1 MSQASPN
8 QRLRPFRPQLFGRY
22 ILLMP
27 ISTGGMGEVFLA
39 QLQGPRGFDKLCVIK
54 KILPHL
60 AQDGD
65 FVERF
70 IDEARILVKLS
81 HGSIAQVLDMGVND
95 GAPYIALEF
104 VDGKDLRRVV
114 SRMRERNLS
123 LPMSFVLS
131 VMVRVLDALAYA
143 HRKRGDDDGE
153 LNLVHRD
160 VSPQNVLISYEGE
173 VKVIDFGL
181 AKSAMSVSKTNP
193 SIVLG
198 KFMYMSPEQAR
209 HKPVDRR
216 SDLYAVGLCLWELL
230 TGKNP
235 FEDVPSGELMGRVGN
250 PSIPPLHTV
259 EPLCPAALSEAVAR
273 ALAIDPAQRFQS
285 AEEFRGK
292 LQSILQDIDPLAG
305 AETTSRFMRDAFAG
319 EYAAERRMLTTVK
332 DQARALQ
339 PDDEPPA
346 APEEE
351 TAQNMPSPFAP
362 KMTPLAIP
370 AITMDDETP
379 HANRLKALQ
388 PEALSFAP
396 TPRTVNLESNLDEVH
411 EKETLPAIQ
420 LKPELSVPAPV
431 APAPAPVTA
440 PLAGAPSAPIRARV
454 VTKSF
459 DQEST
464 EANAPAIEAPR
475 EPVMPE
481 ASIVVDG
488 IPSEPFRTEQ
498 EIPAQVAPSPP
509 PPRPSRGGPKTESR
523 KAARPKSQPKAE
535 ARTPSKPP
543 AKQAPTPQ
551 RTDTQVIERVVAEPP
566 PAAPAAAPARK
577 GGGRWVWLVVPVL
590 ALLGV
595 GGYIVWDLTHAAP
608 VEAEPVEEETV
619 DASPPEPLQKPAP
632 PAPAPEVVKDVSPP
646 PPSPEPKE
654 AEAPKPKSKPAPPKK
669 AAGGSPVD
677 VALREL
683 KADLERVEDGA
694 VAKRYTLQLLKLEAD
709 AADKGDDD
717 VMLSR
722 VEKLHAQIRAELA
735 KPQ

>member
-65 FVERF
+65 FIERF

-143 HRKRGDDDGE
+143 HRRRGDNDGE

-235 FEDVPSGELMGRVGN
+235 FEDVPSGELMGRVSN
-250 PSIPPLHTV
+250 PSIPPLQTV
-259 EPLCPAALSEAVAR
+259 EPLCPATLSEAVAR
-273 ALAIDPAQRFQS
+273 ALAVDPAQRFQS
-285 AEEFRGK
+285 AEEFRGR

-305 AETTSRFMRDAFAG
+305 AETTSRFMRDAFAA

-339 PDDEPPA
+339 PDDESPA
-346 APEEE
+346 GPEEE
-351 TAQNMPSPFAP
+351 TAQNMPSPFAA
-362 KMTPLAIP
+362 KMTPLAMP

-379 HANRLKALQ
+379 HANRLQALQ

-396 TPRTVNLESNLDEVH
+396 TPRAVNLASTLDEVH
-411 EKETLPAIQ
+411 EKATLPAIQ
-420 LKPELSVPAPV
+420 LKPELSVPAP
-431 APAPAPVTA
+431 APVTHT
-440 PLAGAPSAPIRARV
+440 SAPIRARV
-454 VTKSF
+454 AAKSF
-459 DQEST
+459 ET
-464 EANAPAIEAPR
+464 EPSAANVPAAAEPPR
-475 EPVMPE
+475 QPAMPE

-498 EIPAQVAPSPP
+498 EIPAQVAPSMPP
-509 PPRPSRGGPKTESR
+509 PPRPSRGGAKAETR
-523 KAARPKSQPKAE
+523 KPARPKSQPKAE
-535 ARTPSKPP
+535 ARAPSKPP
-543 AKQAPTPQ
+543 AKQAPAPQ
-551 RTDTQVIERVVAEPP
+551 RSDTQLIERVAGEPP
-566 PAAPAAAPARK
+566 PAAQAPVASSK
-577 GGGRWVWLVVPVL
+577 GGARWLWFVLPVL
-590 ALLGV
+590 AMAGV
-595 GGYIVWDLTHAAP
+595 GGYIVWDLTQPAPLEPELIEEEATAAEVSP
-608 VEAEPVEEETV
+608 LEPV
-619 DASPPEPLQKPAP
+619 QKRAP
-632 PAPAPEVVKDVSPP
+632 TPAPEAAKDVSPP
-646 PPSPEPKE
+646 PPEPKE
-654 AEAPKPKSKPAPPKK
+654 AEAPKNRPRPAPKK
-669 AAGGSPVD
+669 AAGGGAPVE
-677 VALREL
+677 VALRAL
-683 KADLERVEDGA
+683 KADFEKLQDGV
-694 VAKRYTLQLLKLEAD
+694 VARRFQLKLNALEFD
-709 AADKGDDD
+709 AVGKGDDE

-722 VEKLHAQIRAELA
+722 IDSFHAQIRAELA
-735 KPQ
+735 KQP